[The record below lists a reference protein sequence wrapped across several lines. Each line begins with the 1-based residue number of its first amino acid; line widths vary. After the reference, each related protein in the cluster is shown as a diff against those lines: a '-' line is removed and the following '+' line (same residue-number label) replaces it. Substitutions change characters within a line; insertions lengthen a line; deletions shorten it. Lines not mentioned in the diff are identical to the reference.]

1 MTPMKDIILRLSLVH
16 ASVLVLAAVVSG
28 LVWGWSTSGVALVGA
43 LAFTIPV
50 LAFSGLVWRA
60 SQGEQTKFLGRF
72 MAAEA
77 LKWVSAAALLTLA
90 FVSGLVPGFVL
101 LAGFVLS
108 VIAQLI
114 FPIFAPKVRV
124 S

>member
-1 MTPMKDIILRLSLVH
+1 MKDIILRLSLVH
-16 ASVLVLAAVVSG
+16 ASVLALAVVGSG
-28 LVWGWSTSGVALVGA
+28 LLWGWSTSAVALVGD
-43 LAFTIPV
+43 LAFTVPV

-60 SQGEQTKFLGRF
+60 SQGDQTKFIGRF
-72 MAAEA
+72 MVAEG
-77 LKWVSAAALLTLA
+77 LKWASAALLLTLA

-114 FPIFAPKVRV
+114 FPIFAPKVSV